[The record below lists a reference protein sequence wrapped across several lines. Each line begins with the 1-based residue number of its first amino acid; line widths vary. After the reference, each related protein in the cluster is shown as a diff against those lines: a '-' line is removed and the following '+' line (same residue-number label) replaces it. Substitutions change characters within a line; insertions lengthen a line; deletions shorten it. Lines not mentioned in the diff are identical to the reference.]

1 MTARPPKGSMPKADP
16 ETRAAFQELL
26 PEDPAVTLRPMFGN
40 LSAFVNG
47 NMFAGVFG
55 TDLFVR
61 LPDDRRAA
69 AIDQGAT
76 EFTPMPGR
84 PMKGYVT
91 LPRDWR
97 DEPDRAIPWIE
108 ESLAW
113 ARALPPKTKR

>member
-1 MTARPPKGSMPKADP
+1 MAKPAKGSMPKADP

-26 PEDPAVTLRPMFGN
+26 PDDPAVTLRPMFGN

-55 TDLFVR
+55 GDLFVR
-61 LPDDRRAA
+61 LPDARRAA
-69 AIDQGAT
+69 AVDQGAT

-84 PMKGYVT
+84 TMKGYVT
-91 LPRDWR
+91 LPGGWR
-97 DEPDRAIPWIE
+97 DKPDRATAWIE

-113 ARALPPKTKR
+113 ARELPPKTKR